1 MKKLLS
7 MILCLIMVCS
17 MFAFASAEEGETV
30 TILTRYATYDNW
42 DKIVELIEQKT
53 GITINTVT
61 ATTEYSDYCTK
72 INSAMAIGDSSY
84 DIIDVDELLGV
95 AYISAGYLEPINEVI
110 EAQGEHYLQSWLDD
124 IAKGEDGNYY
134 LTPSGYS
141 GIYLYVNK
149 AMFEEAGLAYPT
161 TLEEF
166 IDVAQKLTDAE
177 KGVYGLGSA
186 WMQGGYMFNDIQR
199 LIKAFDGDFYD
210 FDNEGTRKAIQFM
223 YDQVNTWKITPVSAI
238 SEDYNAE
245 NQKFADGKYAMI
257 FQWQSAYS
265 TCQHIWEDYEIIAIP
280 TFVKPATIMNSWG
293 FGINVNSQHK
303 DAAKKVL
310 AAFAEE
316 DVQMLTLGIEYTQHA
331 GVLASEEA
339 SVDPTLVAL
348 GEYGAAGVI
357 SPRAMPVYVNE
368 IQNIMETNISSYIS
382 NQMSLEDCCAAINF
396 GFEDLM

>member
-7 MILCLIMVCS
+7 MVLCLIMICS
-17 MFAFASAEEGETV
+17 MFAFASAETEGETV

-42 DKIVELIEQKT
+42 DKIVELLEQKT

-72 INSAMAIGDSSY
+72 INSALAIKDDSY

-95 AYISAGYLEPINEVI
+95 AYVSAGYLEPINELI
-110 EAQGEHYLQSWLDD
+110 EAQGEHYLSSWLES
-124 IAKGEDGNYY
+124 ISKGGDNYY
-134 LTPSGYS
+134 MVPTSYS

-149 AMFEEAGLAYPT
+149 TMFEEANLNYPT
-161 TLEEF
+161 TLDEF
-166 IDVAQKLTDAE
+166 IDVAQKLTDADN
-177 KGVYGLGSA
+177 GVYGLGSA

-210 FDNEGTRKAIQFM
+210 FDNENTRKAIQFM
-223 YDQVNTWKITPVSAI
+223 YDQVNTWGITPVSAI

-257 FQWQSAYS
+257 FQWQNGYS
-265 TCQHIWEDYEIIAIP
+265 TCQHIWDNYEIIEIP
-280 TFVKPATIMNSWG
+280 TFEKAATIMTSWG
-293 FGINVNSQHK
+293 FGINVNSKHK

-310 AAFAEE
+310 EAFMEE
-316 DVQMLTLGIEYTQHA
+316 DVQMLTLGVEYTQHA

-357 SPRAMPVYVNE
+357 SPREMPVYVNE
-368 IQNIMETNISSYIS
+368 IQSIMETNISAYIS
-382 NQMSLEDCCAAINF
+382 NQMSLEECCANINF